1 MSDSYTERDIH
12 AQIARLA
19 RDLHSYEHSGKTID
33 TLLLAVTRQAVGMLD
48 EVDHAGVTLVDRR
61 GRVRSTAATGPVPTR
76 IDELQDTHQ
85 QGPCLQT
92 IREHI
97 TVRVKD
103 FGSEER
109 WPSFV
114 EDLLAQ
120 TPVRSSLSVLLY
132 TEDFELGALNLYAEE
147 AGVLD
152 DSVEDMAVALG
163 AHAAIALSAA
173 RRSEQFHSAL
183 STRDVIG
190 QAKGII
196 MERYRIGS
204 GAAFELLTRLS
215 QDTNTPLA
223 QIAQELVEA
232 DFPPADS

>member
-61 GRVRSTAATGPVPTR
+61 GRVHSTAATGPIPTR

-92 IREHI
+92 IREHMTI
-97 TVRVKD
+97 RVKD

-132 TEDFELGALNLYAEE
+132 TEYSKLGALNLYAEE
-147 AGVLD
+147 AGVFD
-152 DSVEDMAVALG
+152 DSIEDRTAALG

-183 STRDVIG
+183 FTRDAIG

-196 MERYRIGS
+196 MERYKIGA
-204 GAAFELLTRLS
+204 GPAFELLTRLS
-215 QDTNTPLA
+215 QDSNTPLA
-223 QIAQELVEA
+223 QIAQELIEA

>member
-19 RDLHSYEHSGKTID
+19 RELHSYEHSGKTID
-33 TLLLAVTRQAVGMLD
+33 TLLLAVTRQAVDMLD
-48 EVDHAGVTLVDRR
+48 AGVTLVDRR

-76 IDELQDTHQ
+76 IDELQGTHQ

-92 IREHI
+92 IREHT

-103 FGSEER
+103 FGSETR

-114 EDLLAQ
+114 EDLIVQ
-120 TPVRSSLSVLLY
+120 TPVRSALSVLLY
-132 TEDFELGALNLYAEE
+132 TEDSELGALNLYAEE
-147 AGVLD
+147 AGVFD

-173 RRSEQFHSAL
+173 GRSEQFHSAL
-183 STRDVIG
+183 FTRDVIG

-196 MERYRIGS
+196 MERYRIGA
-204 GAAFELLTRLS
+204 GAAFELLPRLS

-223 QIAQELVEA
+223 QIAHELVQA

>member
-33 TLLLAVTRQAVGMLD
+33 TLLLAVTRQAVDMLD

-76 IDELQDTHQ
+76 IDELQGTHQ

-92 IREHI
+92 IREHT

-103 FGSEER
+103 FGSETR

-114 EDLLAQ
+114 EDLIVQ
-120 TPVRSSLSVLLY
+120 TPVRSALSVLLY
-132 TEDFELGALNLYAEE
+132 TEDSELGALNLYADE
-147 AGVLD
+147 AGVFD
-152 DSVEDMAVALG
+152 DSTVTAL
-163 AHAAIALSAA
+163 
-173 RRSEQFHSAL
+173 
-183 STRDVIG
+183 
-190 QAKGII
+190 II
-196 MERYRIGS
+196 ENAPNLRTLIFGEIPNLFQR
-204 GAAFELLTRLS
+204 EPRRLS
-215 QDTNTPLA
+215 NPNLPVVIQYNGED
-223 QIAQELVEA
+223 
-232 DFPPADS
+232 

>member
-1 MSDSYTERDIH
+1 MGGCALNCGSDDGEGDDGENEDGDDIGEDTS
-12 AQIARLA
+12 AASFGVRLPEG
-19 RDLHSYEHSGKTID
+19 D
-33 TLLLAVTRQAVGMLD
+33 D
-48 EVDHAGVTLVDRR
+48 ESAAFSISAAAISAAADAA
-61 GRVRSTAATGPVPTR
+61 STAATGPVPTR
-76 IDELQDTHQ
+76 IDELQGTHQ

-92 IREHI
+92 IREHT

-103 FGSEER
+103 FGSETR

-114 EDLLAQ
+114 EDLIVQ
-120 TPVRSSLSVLLY
+120 TPVRSALSVLLY
-132 TEDFELGALNLYAEE
+132 TEDSELGALNLYAEE
-147 AGVLD
+147 AGVFD

-173 RRSEQFHSAL
+173 GRSEQFHSAL
-183 STRDVIG
+183 FTRDVIG

-196 MERYRIGS
+196 MERYRIGA

-223 QIAQELVEA
+223 QIAQELVQA